1 MAQPHMAQ
9 PPAPQQPA
17 RQKSFLRD
25 TLEIVFLALVL
36 YVVIQYAVQT
46 VHVLGSSMYATLH
59 DNDLLV
65 ASKISYKL
73 HQPQRGD
80 IIVFKPPDEAS
91 RDFIKRIIALPGERV
106 HIANS
111 VVYINGRVLHEP
123 YLPEPWIV
131 NSNWP
136 ASGQDQLIPPNQ
148 YFVLG
153 DNRNHS
159 SDSRSFG
166 PVDLDAILGK
176 AEIRIWPLGQVGFL
190 GAKPTLAAGRWSV
203 QRTLVLVKP
212 DGVQRGLVGAIIA
225 RLEGRGL
232 KLIGLKMMRITK
244 DVASRHY

>member
-1 MAQPHMAQ
+1 MAQSQMAQ
-9 PPAPQQPA
+9 PPAPAQSP

-91 RDFIKRIIALPGERV
+91 RDFIKRIIALPGHRL
-106 HIANS
+106 HLTNR
-111 VVYINGRVLHEP
+111 VVYIHGQVLNEP
-123 YLPEPWIV
+123 YLPERWIV

-136 ASGQDQLIPPNQ
+136 ASGQDQLILPNQ

-159 SDSRSFG
+159 IDSRSVG
-166 PVDLDAILGK
+166 PVNLDAILGRD
-176 AEIRIWPLGQVGFL
+176 E
-190 GAKPTLAAGRWSV
+190 
-203 QRTLVLVKP
+203 
-212 DGVQRGLVGAIIA
+212 
-225 RLEGRGL
+225 
-232 KLIGLKMMRITK
+232 
-244 DVASRHY
+244 

>member
-9 PPAPQQPA
+9 PPAPAQA

-46 VHVLGSSMYATLH
+46 VHVLGSSMSSTLH

-73 HQPQRGD
+73 PQPQRGD

-106 HIANS
+106 HIKDS
-111 VVYINGRVLHEP
+111 VVYINGQVLHEP
-123 YLPEPWIV
+123 YLPEKWTY
-131 NSNWP
+131 NNQWP
-136 ASGQDQLIPPNQ
+136 ASGQDQLVPPDED
-148 YFVLG
+148 FVMG

-159 SDSRSFG
+159 SDSRTFNFIELSS
-166 PVDLDAILGK
+166 ILGK
-176 AEIRIWPLGQVGFL
+176 AEIRIWPLGQVGLL
-190 GAKPTLAAGRWSV
+190 GAKPTLAAS
-203 QRTLVLVKP
+203 Q
-212 DGVQRGLVGAIIA
+212 
-225 RLEGRGL
+225 
-232 KLIGLKMMRITK
+232 
-244 DVASRHY
+244 

>member
-1 MAQPHMAQ
+1 MAQPQMAQ
-9 PPAPQQPA
+9 PPAPAQPP

-91 RDFIKRIIALPGERV
+91 RDFIKRIIGLPGERIR
-106 HIANS
+106 IANS
-111 VVYINGRVLHEP
+111 VVYINGHVLNEP
-123 YLPEPWIV
+123 YLPERWTY
-131 NSNWP
+131 NNNWP
-136 ASGQDQLIPPNQ
+136 ATGQDQLIPPDQ
-148 YFVLG
+148 YFVMG

-159 SDSRSFG
+159 SDSRTFNFI
-166 PVDLDAILGK
+166 DLSSILGK
-176 AEIRIWPLGQVGFL
+176 AEIRIWPLGQVGIL
-190 GAKPTLAAGRWSV
+190 SGKPTL
-203 QRTLVLVKP
+203 
-212 DGVQRGLVGAIIA
+212 GA
-225 RLEGRGL
+225 
-232 KLIGLKMMRITK
+232 
-244 DVASRHY
+244 SQ

>member
-9 PPAPQQPA
+9 PPATPQSA

-65 ASKISYKL
+65 ASKISYSL
-73 HQPQRGD
+73 HDPQRGD

-106 HIANS
+106 HITNS
-111 VVYINGRVLHEP
+111 VVYINGRALNEP
-123 YLPEPWIV
+123 YLPEKWTY
-131 NSNWP
+131 NNNWP
-136 ASGQDQLIPPNQ
+136 GSGQDQLVPANE

-159 SDSRSFG
+159 SDSRTFNFIRRDSI
-166 PVDLDAILGK
+166 VGK
-176 AEIRIWPLGQVGFL
+176 AEIRIWPLGQVGPL
-190 GAKPTLAAGRWSV
+190 GAQPTLA
-203 QRTLVLVKP
+203 T
-212 DGVQRGLVGAIIA
+212 
-225 RLEGRGL
+225 
-232 KLIGLKMMRITK
+232 
-244 DVASRHY
+244 SR